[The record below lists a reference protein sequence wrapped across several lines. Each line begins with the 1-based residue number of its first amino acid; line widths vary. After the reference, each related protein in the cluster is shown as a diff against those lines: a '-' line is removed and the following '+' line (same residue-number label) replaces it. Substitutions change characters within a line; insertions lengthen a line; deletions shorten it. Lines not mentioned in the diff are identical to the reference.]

1 MTQFKM
7 QSPTLAEKLAF
18 FGGLEALD
26 DEDSDDEYGNNQSEI
41 EYREKTRAFLSG
53 LSAKGRSRQSP
64 ASRPAPEAPHETPA
78 RRLESLLARR
88 TISEPTPGPST
99 DTPQAKVIKATPLLR
114 RAVTAAQ
121 DSANSRTGVEA
132 GISFVEDTPVPNVQ
146 KAKKHAK
153 LQRGSTYPG
162 PSPSHG
168 EQSPS
173 TSSTMRKR
181 KRDSSSS
188 LKMAPESEQIFRG
201 LSFHYIPD
209 NDVAPIR
216 KIRITR
222 AREHGAQWVRT
233 LETSTHVI
241 VDKHLA
247 YKDVEKIFA
256 KIADAPPVIVNE
268 EYPIDCITFRSLL
281 NPDQARYR
289 VAGCLLSQRR
299 TSTQSEGQQQSQ
311 VSDVSLVVQKH
322 PKRMSSK
329 PSGGTPPRSEESSLR
344 SAGEGQ
350 ANVTVPSQLYEEPK
364 DITDEGAPQE
374 IAVSTPG
381 NGPEQQ
387 EKPTQQPLH
396 RADSAGDELSEYI
409 SLIQQYKDLPL
420 DSDEEDLQS
429 TKGTD
434 DPSPD
439 RSEAVSD
446 SGSASSRSRRKRRR
460 PQNRQA
466 KSITFE
472 ERFACHQGGTKDAP
486 LSSGSTNHNARTI
499 EVLQSMCDYY
509 TRTNDH
515 WRTTAYRKAISTLRR
530 QTTKITTEEEAYR
543 LPTIGPRLAAKIEE
557 IVTTDSLQRLHYAED
572 DPMTPILE
580 TFLKIYDV
588 GISRASRWA
597 AQGYRTLD
605 DLLAK
610 ADLTTNQRIGIERYD
625 DLNTRIPRAE
635 VEALAGY
642 VRRAAT
648 QLDPDVELLVGG
660 SYRRGAD
667 SSGDIDFIVTKKGT
681 TSADNLVPFLEELV
695 SGLTSQNFLVAAL
708 ATHKPGSSSSGGG
721 SKWHGCCVL
730 PLREGR
736 AALGEAFQPR
746 WRRIDFLLVPET
758 EYGAALIY
766 FTGNDIFNRSIRLL
780 ASRKGMRL
788 NQRGLYKEVMR
799 GPQRIKVT
807 EGELVEGRDERRIFE
822 ILGVK
827 WREPRERWC

>member
-1 MTQFKM
+1 M
-7 QSPTLAEKLAF
+7 QPRTLADKLAF
-18 FGGLEALD
+18 FERLEALD
-26 DEDSDDEYGNNQSEI
+26 DEESEDDYGNNEREI
-41 EYREKTRAFLSG
+41 EYREKTRAFFSHFNL
-53 LSAKGRSRQSP
+53 KGKSVPPPVSSP
-64 ASRPAPEAPHETPA
+64 GSHVNETPA
-78 RRLESLLARR
+78 RE
-88 TISEPTPGPST
+88 
-99 DTPQAKVIKATPLLR
+99 TPQHKVIKATPLLR
-114 RAVTAAQ
+114 KAVTAAQ
-121 DSANSRTGVEA
+121 GTVKSRTGQEA
-132 GISFVEDTPVPNVQ
+132 GASFVEDTPIPNT
-146 KAKKHAK
+146 AKVTKEPA

-162 PSPSHG
+162 PSSSRV

-173 TSSTMRKR
+173 ASSTMRKR
-181 KRDSSSS
+181 KRSSSSS
-188 LKMAPESEQIFRG
+188 LKMVPESEQIFRG
-201 LSFHYIPD
+201 LSFYYIPD
-209 NDVAPIR
+209 NDIAPIR

-222 AREHGAQWVRT
+222 AREHGVQWIRT
-233 LETSTHVI
+233 LNGATHIV
-241 VDKHLA
+241 VDKNLV
-247 YKDVEKIFA
+247 YKDIEKIVA
-256 KIADAPPVIVNE
+256 NGGGSLPIIVNE
-268 EYPIDCITFRSLL
+268 DYPIDCITFRSLL
-281 NPDQARYR
+281 NHDQQRYR
-289 VAGCLLSQRR
+289 VAGCPASQRK
-299 TSTQSEGQQQSQ
+299 TSTQSDVQQQSQ
-311 VSDVSLVVQKH
+311 VSDVSLIVQKR
-322 PKRMSSK
+322 PKRMESK
-329 PSGGTPPRSEESSLR
+329 PRAGTPPRSEGSSARSGGGQQVNMTTESELF
-344 SAGEGQ
+344 
-350 ANVTVPSQLYEEPK
+350 EEPT
-364 DITDEGAPQE
+364 DIAEGGGVVQE
-374 IAVSTPG
+374 TVASIPG
-381 NGPEQQ
+381 DGLERQT
-387 EKPTQQPLH
+387 EHAQQPLP
-396 RADSAGDELSEYI
+396 REDSVGDELSEYI

-420 DSDEEDLQS
+420 DSDEDDVQS

-434 DPSPD
+434 EPTIDQ
-439 RSEAVSD
+439 EAGSD
-446 SGSASSRSRRKRRR
+446 SGSASSRSRKKRRR
-460 PQNRQA
+460 PKGRSSA
-466 KSITFE
+466 KSIAFE

-486 LSSGSTNHNARTI
+486 LSSGSTNPNARTI

-557 IVTTDSLQRLHYAED
+557 IATTDQLQRLQYAEND
-572 DPMTPILE
+572 TMTPVLE

-588 GISRASRWA
+588 GVARASKWI

-610 ADLTTNQRIGIERYD
+610 ADLTTNQRLGIERYE

-642 VRRAAT
+642 VRRTAS
-648 QLDPDVELLVGG
+648 QLDPAVELLVGG

-681 TSADNLVPFLEELV
+681 SSSDDLVPLLEELV
-695 SGLTSQNFLVAAL
+695 SRLTDQKFLVAAL
-708 ATHKPGSSSSGGG
+708 AAHRPGSGGGGG
-721 SKWHGCCVL
+721 SKWHGCC
-730 PLREGR
+730 
-736 AALGEAFQPR
+736 PR

-799 GPQRIKVT
+799 GPARIKVT

>member
-1 MTQFKM
+1 M
-7 QSPTLAEKLAF
+7 QSPALGLADKLVF
-18 FGGLEALD
+18 FETLEALN
-26 DEDSDDEYGNNQSEI
+26 DEDSDDEYGNNQREI
-41 EYREKTRAFLSG
+41 EYREKTRAFFSHLSTKDRP
-53 LSAKGRSRQSP
+53 AHPPDSRQGSQEVN
-64 ASRPAPEAPHETPA
+64 RTPA
-78 RRLESLLARR
+78 RGPASLPARR
-88 TISEPTPGPST
+88 TTSEPTPGT
-99 DTPQAKVIKATPLLR
+99 ATETPQPKVINATPLLR
-114 RAVTAAQ
+114 KAVTAAQ
-121 DSANSRTGVEA
+121 DTVNSRTGHDD
-132 GISFVEDTPVPNVQ
+132 GISFVEDTPVPNAV
-146 KAKKHAK
+146 KTKNHPS
-153 LQRGSTYPG
+153 LQRVSTYPG
-162 PSPSHG
+162 QSSLRV

-173 TSSTMRKR
+173 ASSTMRKR

-188 LKMAPESEQIFRG
+188 SLKMVPESEQIFRG
-201 LSFHYIPD
+201 LSFYYIPD

-222 AREHGAQWVRT
+222 AREHGAQWIRT
-233 LETSTHVI
+233 LDGATHAV
-241 VDKHLA
+241 VDKNLVFKDIESILA
-247 YKDVEKIFA
+247 KAGRSLPI
-256 KIADAPPVIVNE
+256 IVNE
-268 EYPIDCITFRSLL
+268 DYPIDCITFRSLL
-281 NPDQARYR
+281 NHDQQRYR
-289 VAGCLLSQRR
+289 VAGCPLSQRKD
-299 TSTQSEGQQQSQ
+299 STQSNGQQQSQ
-311 VSDVSLVVQKH
+311 ISDVSLVVQKR
-322 PKRMSSK
+322 PKRMEPK
-329 PSGGTPPRSEESSLR
+329 PRGGTPPRSEDSSLR
-344 SAGEGQ
+344 SARDGQ
-350 ANVTVPSQLYEEPK
+350 ASLITASGVVEEPAAIDDEGDIVPSTAAPNPITNSKRQHLPAPELLQRK
-364 DITDEGAPQE
+364 DS
-374 IAVSTPG
+374 V
-381 NGPEQQ
+381 
-387 EKPTQQPLH
+387 
-396 RADSAGDELSEYI
+396 GDELSEYI

-429 TKGTD
+429 TKDND
-434 DPSPD
+434 DAVSN
-439 RSEAVSD
+439 RTEAISD

-460 PQNRQA
+460 PKSRSA
-466 KSITFE
+466 KSIAFE

-486 LSSGSTNHNARTI
+486 ISSGATNPNARTI

-557 IVTTDSLQRLHYAED
+557 IATTDRLQRLQYAED
-572 DPMTPILE
+572 DPMTPVLE

-588 GISRASRWA
+588 GVARASKWI
-597 AQGYRTLD
+597 AQGHRTLD

-610 ADLTTNQRIGIERYD
+610 ADLTTNQRLGVERYE

-642 VRRAAT
+642 VRRAAAR
-648 QLDPDVELLVGG
+648 LDPGVELLVGG

-681 TSADNLVPFLEELV
+681 NSSDDLVPFLEELV
-695 SGLTSQNFLVAAL
+695 ARLTERKFLVAAL
-708 ATHKPGSSSSGGG
+708 ATHKPGSASASGGG
-721 SKWHGCCVL
+721 SKWHGCCEL
-730 PLREGR
+730 PLPEGR
-736 AALGEAFQPR
+736 AALGEEFRPR